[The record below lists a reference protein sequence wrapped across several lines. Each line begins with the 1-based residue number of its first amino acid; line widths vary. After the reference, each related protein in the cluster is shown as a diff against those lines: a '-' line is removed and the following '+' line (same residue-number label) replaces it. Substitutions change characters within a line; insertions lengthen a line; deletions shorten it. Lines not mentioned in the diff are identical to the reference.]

1 MSIFNDKRRFS
12 DDPDEHLEWKAEVE
26 RECRRDDYEQD
37 DDMVIDLDE
46 EEGAE

>member
-1 MSIFNDKRRFS
+1 MSIFNDRRRYS
-12 DDPDEHLEWKAEVE
+12 DDPEEYLAWKSELEW
-26 RECRRDDYEQD
+26 ECRRDDYEQD